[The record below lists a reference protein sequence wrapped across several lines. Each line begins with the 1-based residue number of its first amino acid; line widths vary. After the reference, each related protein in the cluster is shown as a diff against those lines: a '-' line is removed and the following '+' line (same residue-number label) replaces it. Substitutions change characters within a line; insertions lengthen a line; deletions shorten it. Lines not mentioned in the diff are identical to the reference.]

1 MTNIIYTSH
10 IYGNCKYCG
19 KKIIM
24 RGRPGGGYSA
34 KDVVKVKGTHKPHK
48 CNKVDIAKH
57 MSNPNVAKPRNKSKK
72 CAKSVTLYTKG
83 NGNLNSLPPLPTP
96 LKKTSKSNTIK
107 PKRK

>member
-19 KKIIM
+19 KRIIM
-24 RGRPGGGYSA
+24 HGRPGGGYSA
-34 KDVVKVKGTHKPHK
+34 KDVVKVKGSHKPHK
-48 CNKVDIAKH
+48 CNKIDIAKH

-83 NGNLNSLPPLPTP
+83 DNLNSLPSLPTS
-96 LKKTSKSNTIK
+96 LKKTSKINSTK
-107 PKRK
+107 LKRK